1 VAAAKSSAKS
11 TAKRRRRRSR
21 GVYVRRWLGV
31 GALCLIGLL
40 YYRPLKTYVGT
51 HRTLVQRNAEVAGLR
66 RERATLERKLAT
78 AGTDTALVGEAR
90 RLGYVK
96 PGERLFIV
104 KGLDAWRRAQRTIGR
119 HGR

>member
-1 VAAAKSSAKS
+1 VSGSKPRAKSKR
-11 TAKRRRRRSR
+11 KPRRRGRA
-21 GVYVRRWLGV
+21 VYVRRWLGV

-51 HRTLVQRNAEVAGLR
+51 HHTLVQRNAEVDALR
-66 RERATLERKLAT
+66 RQRAALEQKLTTAAT
-78 AGTDTALVGEAR
+78 NASLVGDAR

-104 KGLDAWRRAQRTIGR
+104 KGLQAWRRAQRTIGR